1 MSKELYLVD
10 MAYKIAKNCQKSPNL
25 PKEKRRALDLEI
37 DLIHA
42 FSPKSI
48 VEFKSHFKSAVSS
61 T

>member
-10 MAYKIAKNCQKSPNL
+10 MGYKIAKNCQKSPNL
-25 PKEKRRALDLEI
+25 PKEKKRALDLEI

-48 VEFKSHFKSAVSS
+48 VEI
-61 T
+61 